1 MPTTL
6 DTLLQALRQAG
17 LHVGVTEMLRLQQ
30 VCARQPER
38 LPGDDAAAQRRFKA
52 LLRAI
57 IVKSQDEQP
66 TFERVCDAW
75 LQRADQ
81 DMQRLSE
88 PPPAPVSTPKRDQS
102 TPGRWQAQRV
112 VRALAGVA
120 LVLLVIGVYWAN
132 PPDHKPPVLP
142 APAPI
147 ASPPPTR
154 DAALADTGT
163 HPRQRSFTNHVPQ
176 LRIVAAQPLSRLWLL
191 GLSGCGL
198 LTAMGVWS
206 HLRRRRFVPAPAP
219 PPTRQGPPR
228 VFLTPP
234 TFKEPQFL
242 DTRQQ
247 ETLVWGI
254 TRFIAD
260 APTPRLDLAATVHAT
275 ARAGGL
281 PTLRYQPATYQREVW
296 LWVDDTAEDSAMTRL
311 ADEVEATL
319 LAHGLVVERA
329 VFRGLPERLRTAT
342 GEVLTPRD
350 LDERRAAVLVAVLT
364 DGRVLSRLYSAD
376 NWRVRIEAL
385 CRDLSHW
392 PHLAFVDWSA
402 GASGLAAVLAR
413 HALPCIAPAALASF
427 LGGETTPRPTPDLQG
442 DATLWA
448 AACALAPSSV
458 DSATALTLLQH
469 LQSHSRLTI
478 SPWALRALHTEA
490 PGPAGRLQWPPQ
502 LRAARLNWLR
512 DVEATSG
519 QSVLH
524 TALAF
529 WDSHLQQERQ
539 RREANEAVT
548 AWHGTPAKQHLRME
562 GQLLRLWYAPE
573 EAIPALYALWQG
585 RLRDVIQQHVSQYA
599 PGPPLSQPPPSERPG
614 PPPSAALIHLPWT
627 WEARSATEQAMLQA
641 MGLGGDVPVT
651 RLRRPGRFWLG
662 LGACTG
668 LAIGAALAL
677 WLRPVLPPTGPPIV
691 QYEATLPAAL
701 QPYVGW
707 WIAPQPLADGQ
718 WQVMVSTPKAVAV
731 ATVAPAATV
740 YVTTPA
746 RTQPC
751 VQALPGDAE
760 LWSCGTRDKPERLG
774 PAIRR
779 SLVFLH
785 ARPGLA
791 AVEALALALLD
802 SGSADAVLIA
812 PDWVS
817 ARVHLLGR
825 LERLGPQ
832 QQLIL
837 VQATGAEPAALPPPT
852 QGAWVAQVQVGDW
865 AVLTQHLRFAGEKP
879 LAEVWPPSAGLL
891 VQGAVRQVRLH
902 GLGAW
907 PDVVFVPIPAGTF
920 LMGSPDDEVG
930 RDKDEGPQHPVTVPA
945 FEMAR
950 TETSNAQWRVFRPAH
965 QKQDDLPV
973 AHVTWEEAGAFCT
986 RYGWRLPTE
995 AEWEYT
1001 ARAGTHT
1008 RWSFGDDERQLGE
1021 YAWYKAN
1028 AQGRAHPVGS
1038 KQPNPWGLYDMHGN
1052 VWEWVQGCWDDTY
1065 DKAPGDGRA
1074 WETDPCTR
1082 RVIRRVIRGGSFDD
1096 PPVFLRSAYRI
1107 DVHPVDQFDDLG
1119 FRCVRV
1125 PPQP

>member
-30 VCARQPER
+30 VFARQPER
-38 LPGDDAAAQRRFKA
+38 LPGDDAAARRRLKT

-88 PPPAPVSTPKRDQS
+88 PPPARVSTPKRDQS

-132 PPDHKPPVLP
+132 PPDHKPPTPP
-142 APAPI
+142 APPPSAE
-147 ASPPPTR
+147 PPPTR

-234 TFKEPQFL
+234 TLQEPQFL

-254 TRFIAD
+254 SRFIAD

-392 PHLAFVDWSA
+392 PQLAFVDWSA

-413 HALPCIAPAALASF
+413 QALPCIAPAALASF

-458 DSATALTLLQH
+458 DSATALTLLRH
-469 LQSHSRLTI
+469 LQRHCRLAV

-490 PGPAGRLQWPPQ
+490 PGPAGRLQWSPQ
-502 LRAARLNWLR
+502 QRAARLNWLH

-529 WDSHLQQERQ
+529 WDSHLQQERH

-548 AWHGTPAKQHLRME
+548 AWHGTPAEQHLRME

-573 EAIPALYALWQG
+573 EAIPALYTLWQG
-585 RLRDVIQQHVSQYA
+585 RLRDVMRQHLRQYV
-599 PGPPLSQPPPSERPG
+599 PSRPHPNPLPEG
-614 PPPSAALIHLPWT
+614 VGIGAGLIRLPWA
-627 WEARSATEQAMLQA
+627 WDARSATEQAMLQE

-651 RLRRPGRFWLG
+651 HLQRPGRLWLG
-662 LGACTG
+662 VGACAG

-677 WLRPVLPPTGPPIV
+677 WLRPITPRTGPPTV

-701 QPYVGW
+701 QPYVGYW
-707 WIAPQPLADGQ
+707 MAPQPGADGQ
-718 WQVMVSTPKAVAV
+718 WQVMVTTPRAVAV
-731 ATVAPAATV
+731 ATVTPAATV
-740 YVTTPA
+740 YVTTAA
-746 RTQPC
+746 REQQPC

-760 LWSCGTRDKPERLG
+760 LWLCGTRDKPERLG
-774 PAIRR
+774 PTIRR
-779 SLVFLH
+779 SLVFLQ

-791 AVEALALALLD
+791 AVEALAIALLD

-817 ARVHLLGR
+817 ARAHLLGP
-825 LERLGPQ
+825 LERLAPQ

-837 VQATGAEPAALPPPT
+837 VRTAGAEPAVLPPAT

-879 LAEVWPPSAGLL
+879 LAEVWPASAALL

-920 LMGSPDDEVG
+920 MMGSPDDEVG
-930 RDKDEGPQHPVTVPA
+930 RLSSEGPQHQVTVPA

-973 AHVTWEEAGAFCT
+973 AHVSWEEAGAFCA

-995 AEWEYT
+995 AEWEYA
-1001 ARAGTHT
+1001 ARARTRT

-1021 YAWYKAN
+1021 YAWYAAN
-1028 AQGRAHPVGS
+1028 AQDQVHPVGG

-1052 VWEWVQGCWDDTY
+1052 VWEWVQDCWRSSY
-1065 DKAPGDGRA
+1065 EQAPTDGSA
-1074 WETDPCTR
+1074 WETDKCSW
-1082 RVIRRVIRGGSFDD
+1082 RVIRGGAFVS
-1096 PPVFLRSAYRI
+1096 PPVRLRSADRG
-1107 DVHPVDQFDDLG
+1107 DVRPVGQSGRLG